1 MRKATLLV
9 LALVMCLAIA
19 AQSAEIKHL
28 ELGGIQRLGQITRS
42 QLLLQLNKQ
51 VQLEGFFYD
60 GSIPMVVQD
69 MDTVRM
75 DKPMPPDS
83 YVPIVGPRPTGLAW
97 GAKIRIQGQIQR
109 PTSGDPHVVQGQS
122 LILRISGADKIQVVQ
137 QPAQLYNPLANVK
150 ISSRF
155 PGSITVFR
163 QDKFAVLIAGGY
175 DSANSHLRY
184 WHDLVAMYN
193 ILKNAGYKAPNIYV
207 VYADGARR
215 DTTLAVDAVLCS
227 ATKANISNVFTQLAS
242 KMDSLDTLYIMLND
256 HGGNGT
262 GDPSGD
268 ETTTH
273 TDEVLWLW
281 NAVAMT
287 DDEFA
292 VEMNKIQAC
301 DKIIMQM
308 KQCYG
313 GGYIDD
319 TTKPNR
325 IIMSASS
332 ATQVSYGR
340 SANDYGEFTFWYFA
354 ALTGNKP
361 DGSGSVNADANN
373 DGKVSIMEAWNF
385 ARAHDS
391 APETPFYEDNGV
403 KPAHSGAMPAGGE
416 GVLGAA
422 TFL

>member
-1 MRKATLLV
+1 MGRKVPGALAVVLLI
-9 LALVMCLAIA
+9 CLSVVAQG
-19 AQSAEIKHL
+19 AQSSPISQVSSFQ
-28 ELGGIQRLGQITRS
+28 LGNVTRS
-42 QLLLQLNKQ
+42 QLLLRLNQ
-51 VQLEGFFYD
+51 NVELEGFFYD
-60 GSIPMVVQD
+60 GSIPMVVQS
-69 MDTVRM
+69 MDIVRM

-83 YVPIVGPRPTGLAW
+83 YVPIVGPTPTGLAW
-97 GAKIRIQGQIQR
+97 GTKIRVQGLIQR

-122 LILRISGADKIQVVQ
+122 LILRISGAAKIQVL
-137 QPAQLYNPLANVK
+137 QPPLQIYNPLRQVV

-184 WHDLVAMYN
+184 WHDLTAMYN
-193 ILKNAGYKAPNIYV
+193 ILKNAGYKPANIYV
-207 VYADGARR
+207 IYADGVPR
-215 DTTLAVDAVLCS
+215 DGSIPVNYS
-227 ATKANISNVFTQLAS
+227 ATKANISTVFTQIAS

-256 HGGNGT
+256 HGGGGS

-268 ETTTH
+268 ETITH

-292 VEMNKIQAC
+292 VQMNKIQAC

-361 DGSGSVNADANN
+361 DGSGAVNADANG
-373 DGKVSIMEAWNF
+373 DGKISIMEAYNF
-385 ARAHDS
+385 ARSHDT

-416 GVLGAA
+416 GALGAV